1 MKKLL
6 DEKDNINI
14 RFIENS
20 LIDDIKSDGSTPY
33 IYQGIWSFLVENYN
47 GVSANYLI
55 VKDKRLDKI
64 FKSFFSKVSIERKK
78 VAEDDKEET
87 KKIVS
92 DALRYIEII
101 NNNIII

>member
-6 DEKDNINI
+6 DEKENINI

-20 LIDDIKSDGSTPY
+20 LIDDIKSDENHSLY
-33 IYQGIWSFLVENYN
+33 ISRNMSFLVENYN
-47 GVSANYLI
+47 GISGNYLI

-64 FKSFFSKVSIERKK
+64 FKSFFSEVSIERKK